1 MSATPPPPAVA
12 AVPPDPMAAAQ
23 RERVQLEIEHQV
35 NQSALQVLRTTLE
48 CSPDGIVVVDLDDTI
63 VTCNR
68 RYLELWDIPDVV
80 VGLTKAS
87 VVREFCAPR
96 VENPQALALPQRQ
109 TADLRQT
116 HVTEISM
123 KDGRVFERR
132 VAAQT
137 EGDVFCGWVIHWHD
151 ITERR
156 RATQHRD
163 QLAHVV
169 ERSLNEI
176 YLFDAK
182 TLHFSYVNAGARA
195 NLGYTLEQLAQ
206 MTPVDI
212 KPEMDEVQF
221 RAMIAPLL
229 SGELELLKFETVH
242 QRADGSLY
250 DVLVHLQLDTHN
262 VRPTFVALI
271 LDITER
277 KKSERQIWEQAHYDN
292 LTGLPNRVLLQDRLA
307 QKITKAH
314 RSGERIA
321 VMFIDLDRFKEINDT
336 LGHAQGDLL
345 LAQAAQRLQCA
356 LRASDTVAR
365 MGGDEFVVLIP
376 ELEEPRLAMRTAEN
390 IVACMA
396 SPFDLHGHV
405 VTVSASVGIVLY
417 PDDGLDAES
426 LLRCA
431 DQAMYLS
438 KSRGRNCYTFYT
450 PDLEQA
456 SQRRLRLVSQMRNG
470 LAEQQF
476 SLNFQ
481 PIVELATGVV
491 LKAEALLRWN
501 HPTLGPIPPGE
512 FIPLAEDSGFI
523 GELGEWV
530 FEETL
535 RWLARWRQL
544 SGRDVQLSINKSPLQ
559 FQSRYRRDRVWV
571 ERMRQCGLPGHALTI
586 EITEGLLI
594 DANEGTQECLLH
606 YRDAGIQVAI
616 DDFGVGYSALSYL
629 NRLDIDFLKIDRSF
643 IQHIVSRRSDLTL
656 IEAIIKMA
664 HALGLKVV
672 AEGVET
678 PEQLALLRQIEC
690 DYAQGYHFARPLP
703 ADAFEALLL
712 SGRTL
717 GP

>member
-1 MSATPPPPAVA
+1 MTATPPPPASTA
-12 AVPPDPMAAAQ
+12 PPGAPGAWER
-23 RERVQLEIEHQV
+23 RERLRAELEQQA
-35 NQSALQVLRTTLE
+35 NLSALQVLRTTLE
-48 CSPDGIVVVDLDDTI
+48 SSPDGIVVVDLDDTI

-68 RYLELWDIPDVV
+68 RYLELWKIDGVV

-87 VVREFCAPR
+87 VVREYCAPM
-96 VENPQALALPQRQ
+96 VENPQALALPERQ
-109 TADLRQT
+109 GSDLRD
-116 HVTEISM
+116 VYVSEIAM

-195 NLGYTLEQLAQ
+195 NLGYSPEQLSQ

-212 KPEMDEVQF
+212 KPEMDEAQF

-229 SGELELLKFETVH
+229 SGEQELLKFETVH

-250 DVLVHLQLDTHN
+250 DVLVHLQMDTHGE
-262 VRPTFVALI
+262 RPSFVALI
-271 LDITER
+271 LDISER
-277 KKSERQIWEQAHYDN
+277 KKAERQIWDQAHYDT
-292 LTGLPNRVLLQDRLA
+292 LTGLPNRILLQDRLA
-307 QKITKAH
+307 QKIAQSH
-314 RSGERIA
+314 RTGERIA

-336 LGHAQGDLL
+336 LGHAQGDML
-345 LAQAAQRLQCA
+345 LAQAARRLRHA
-356 LRASDTVAR
+356 VRASDTVAR

-376 ELEEPRLAMRTAEN
+376 ELEEPRLAIRTAEN
-390 IVACMA
+390 IVENMA
-396 SPFDLHGHV
+396 APFDLDGHLV
-405 VTVSASVGIVLY
+405 NVSASVGIVLY
-417 PDDGLDAES
+417 PDDGQDAES

-456 SQRRLRLVSQMRNG
+456 SQRRLRLVSQMRTG
-470 LAEQQF
+470 LAEHQF
-476 SLNFQ
+476 CLNFQ
-481 PIVELATGVV
+481 PIVDLSTGVV
-491 LKAEALLRWN
+491 HKAEALLRWN

-523 GELGEWV
+523 GDLGEWV
-530 FEETL
+530 FEEAL
-535 RWLARWRQL
+535 QWLARWREL
-544 SGRDVQLSINKSPLQ
+544 TGRDVQISINKSPLQ
-559 FQSRYRRDRVWV
+559 FQARYRRDHVWV
-571 ERMRQCGLPGHALTI
+571 QRMRQRGVPGHALTI

-594 DANEGTQECLLH
+594 DVNEATRECLLH

-643 IQHIVSRRSDLTL
+643 IQHIDARRTDLTL

-678 PEQLALLRQIEC
+678 PAQLALLRQIDC
-690 DYAQGYHFARPLP
+690 DFAQGYHFARPMP
-703 ADAFEALLL
+703 AKAFEAMLLD
-712 SGRTL
+712 GRTL
-717 GP
+717 GG

>member
-1 MSATPPPPAVA
+1 MTATPPPPT
-12 AVPPDPMAAAQ
+12 AAAPTDRAATTQ

-48 CSPDGIVVVDLDDTI
+48 SSPDGIVVVDLDDTI
-63 VTCNR
+63 VTCNQ
-68 RYLELWDIPDVV
+68 RYLALWDIDDVV

-87 VVREFCAPR
+87 VVREFCTPR
-96 VENPQALALPQRQ
+96 VENPEALALPLRH
-109 TADLRQT
+109 ASDLRQI
-116 HVTEISM
+116 HVTEVAM

-163 QLAHVV
+163 QLALVV

-176 YLFDAK
+176 FLFDAK

-195 NLGYTLEQLAQ
+195 NLGYTLEQLSQ

-212 KPEMDEVQF
+212 KPEMDEAQF

-229 SGELELLKFETVH
+229 CGEQDLLKFETVH

-277 KKSERQIWEQAHYDN
+277 KKAERQIWDQAHYDA
-292 LTGLPNRVLLQDRLA
+292 LTGLPNRILLQDRLA
-307 QKITKAH
+307 QKIAKAH
-314 RSGERIA
+314 RTGERIA

-336 LGHAQGDLL
+336 LGHAQGDRL
-345 LAQAAQRLQCA
+345 LAQAAKRLQCA
-356 LRASDTVAR
+356 VRASDTVAR

-376 ELEEPRLAMRTAEN
+376 ELDEPRLAMRTAET
-390 IVACMA
+390 IVDTMA
-396 SPFDLHGHV
+396 APFDLDGHV

-417 PDDGLDAES
+417 PDDGLNAES

-456 SQRRLRLVSQMRNG
+456 SQRRLRLVSQMRSG
-470 LAEQQF
+470 LEEGQF

-481 PIVELATGVV
+481 PIVDLASGAVD
-491 LKAEALLRWN
+491 KAEALLRWT
-501 HPTLGPIPPGE
+501 HPTLGAIPPAE

-530 FEETL
+530 FEQTL
-535 RWLARWRQL
+535 HWLAHWRSL
-544 SGRDVQLSINKSPLQ
+544 TGRDVQISINKSPLQ
-559 FQSRYRRDRVWV
+559 FQARYRRDHVWV
-571 ERMRQCGLPGHALTI
+571 QRMRECGLPGHALTI

-594 DANEGTQECLLH
+594 EANEGTQECLLQ

-643 IQHIVSRRSDLTL
+643 IQHIGARPADLTL

-678 PEQLALLRQIEC
+678 AQQLALLRQIEC
-690 DYAQGYHFARPLP
+690 DHAQGYYFSRPLP
-703 ADAFEALLL
+703 APEFEALLL
-712 SGRTL
+712 SGRT
-717 GP
+717 GVH

>member
-1 MSATPPPPAVA
+1 MTATPPPPT
-12 AVPPDPMAAAQ
+12 AAAPTDRAATTQ

-48 CSPDGIVVVDLDDTI
+48 SSPDGIVVVDLDDTI
-63 VTCNR
+63 VTCNQ
-68 RYLELWDIPDVV
+68 RYLALWDIDDVV

-87 VVREFCAPR
+87 VVREFCTPR
-96 VENPQALALPQRQ
+96 VENPEALALPLRH
-109 TADLRQT
+109 ASDLRQI
-116 HVTEISM
+116 HVTEVAM

-163 QLAHVV
+163 QLALVV

-176 YLFDAK
+176 FLFDAK

-195 NLGYTLEQLAQ
+195 NLGYTLEQLSQ

-212 KPEMDEVQF
+212 KPEMDEAQF

-229 SGELELLKFETVH
+229 CGEQDLLKFETVH

-277 KKSERQIWEQAHYDN
+277 KKAERQIWDQAHYDA
-292 LTGLPNRVLLQDRLA
+292 LTGLPNRILLQDRLA

-314 RSGERIA
+314 RTGERIA

-336 LGHAQGDLL
+336 LGHAQGDRL
-345 LAQAAQRLQCA
+345 LAQAAKRLQCA
-356 LRASDTVAR
+356 VRASDTVAR

-376 ELEEPRLAMRTAEN
+376 ELDEPRLAMRTAET
-390 IVACMA
+390 IVDTMA
-396 SPFDLHGHV
+396 APFDLDGHV

-417 PDDGLDAES
+417 PDDGLNAES

-456 SQRRLRLVSQMRNG
+456 SQRRLRLVSQMRSG
-470 LAEQQF
+470 LEEGQF

-481 PIVELATGVV
+481 PIVDLASGAVD
-491 LKAEALLRWN
+491 KAEALLRWT
-501 HPTLGPIPPGE
+501 HPTLGAIPPAE

-530 FEETL
+530 FEQTL
-535 RWLARWRQL
+535 HWLAHWRSL
-544 SGRDVQLSINKSPLQ
+544 TGRDVQISINKSPLQ
-559 FQSRYRRDRVWV
+559 FQARYRRDHVWV
-571 ERMRQCGLPGHALTI
+571 QRMRECGLPGHALTI

-594 DANEGTQECLLH
+594 EANEGTQECLLQ

-643 IQHIVSRRSDLTL
+643 IQHIGARPADLTL

-678 PEQLALLRQIEC
+678 AQQLALLRQIEC
-690 DYAQGYHFARPLP
+690 DHAQGYYFSRPLP
-703 ADAFEALLL
+703 APEFEALLL
-712 SGRTL
+712 SGRT
-717 GP
+717 GVH

>member
-1 MSATPPPPAVA
+1 MTATPPPPT
-12 AVPPDPMAAAQ
+12 AAAPTDRAATTQ
-23 RERVQLEIEHQV
+23 RERVQLEIENQV

-48 CSPDGIVVVDLDDTI
+48 SSPDGIVVVDLDDTI
-63 VTCNR
+63 VTCNQ
-68 RYLELWDIPDVV
+68 RYLALWDIDDVV

-87 VVREFCAPR
+87 VVREFCTPR
-96 VENPQALALPQRQ
+96 VENPEALALPLRH
-109 TADLRQT
+109 ASDLRQI
-116 HVTEISM
+116 HVTEVAM

-163 QLAHVV
+163 QLALVV

-176 YLFDAK
+176 FLFDAK

-195 NLGYTLEQLAQ
+195 NLGYTLEQLSQ

-212 KPEMDEVQF
+212 KPEMDEAQF

-229 SGELELLKFETVH
+229 CGEQDLLKFETVH
-242 QRADGSLY
+242 LRADGSLY

-277 KKSERQIWEQAHYDN
+277 KKAERQIWDQAHYDA
-292 LTGLPNRVLLQDRLA
+292 LTGLPNRILLQDRLA

-314 RSGERIA
+314 RTGERIA

-336 LGHAQGDLL
+336 LGHAQGDRL
-345 LAQAAQRLQCA
+345 LAQAAKRLQCA
-356 LRASDTVAR
+356 VRASDTVAR

-376 ELEEPRLAMRTAEN
+376 ELDEPRLAMRTAET
-390 IVACMA
+390 IVDTMA
-396 SPFDLHGHV
+396 APFDLDGHV

-417 PDDGLDAES
+417 PDDGLNAES

-456 SQRRLRLVSQMRNG
+456 SQRRLRLVSQMRSG
-470 LAEQQF
+470 LEEGQF

-481 PIVELATGVV
+481 PIVDLASGAVD
-491 LKAEALLRWN
+491 KAEALLRWT
-501 HPTLGPIPPGE
+501 HPTLGAIPPAE

-530 FEETL
+530 FEQTL
-535 RWLARWRQL
+535 YWLAHWRSL
-544 SGRDVQLSINKSPLQ
+544 TGRDVQISINKSPLQ
-559 FQSRYRRDRVWV
+559 FQARYRRDHVWV
-571 ERMRQCGLPGHALTI
+571 QRMRECGLPGHALTI

-594 DANEGTQECLLH
+594 EANEGTQECLLQ

-643 IQHIVSRRSDLTL
+643 IQHIGARPADLTL

-678 PEQLALLRQIEC
+678 AQQLALLRQIEC
-690 DYAQGYHFARPLP
+690 DHAQGYYFSRPLP
-703 ADAFEALLL
+703 APEFEALLL
-712 SGRTL
+712 SGRT
-717 GP
+717 GVH